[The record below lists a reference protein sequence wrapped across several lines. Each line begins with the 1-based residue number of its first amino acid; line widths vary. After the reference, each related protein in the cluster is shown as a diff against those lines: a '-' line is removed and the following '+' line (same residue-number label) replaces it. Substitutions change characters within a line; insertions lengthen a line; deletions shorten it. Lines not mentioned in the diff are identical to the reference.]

1 MRLRRLDLT
10 RYGKFTDY
18 AIDFGAHEPGAPDFH
33 IIYGLNEAGK
43 STSLSGF
50 LDLLFGIEERTRYG
64 FLHQNKAME
73 VGGCLEFDGRSHE
86 LKRLK
91 QRSNSLIN
99 AQGQPVNEALLSAPL
114 AGLSRDAYRTM
125 FSLDDETLES
135 GGNAILESEGDLGEL
150 LFSASAGL
158 AGISAALEKTAQ
170 EADTIFRKRA
180 STTDIAV
187 LKRRIADLKT
197 RRDEIDTQASAF
209 TALVAALK
217 QAEAAY
223 DEAMRDKGAARAR
236 HEDIARLLRAVPLGR
251 DHARLLDALQDFR
264 DLPQPPAHWS
274 AELPFLMKEEAT
286 LQTRLNGLEDRAEV
300 ARQELEDLAV
310 DEQLLALAD
319 QLNQLA
325 DAAARYSTAEED
337 LPKRRK
343 ELADRDLQITLITR
357 TLGAA
362 PEVGPETLLVPAATI
377 GTLRELIAS
386 RSGIDVALEA
396 ATREQE
402 AAAAALQE
410 ARQSQDEEATIKNP
424 LSPSLAA
431 QLQAALARLRQ
442 SDLLA
447 QLRLA
452 ERNLPSAQSRLDNA
466 LALLAPWIGD
476 GRTLRGLNLPDGSQI
491 EAWRSK
497 LATLEKRQA
506 DYAEKIRDLT
516 TRRQDHAT
524 RMEVIRANTGAITDE
539 DLAAVLTLR
548 EDAWQTHLSAF
559 DQATAASFETR
570 MRRVDDFAQK
580 RLEHAAD
587 LADLRSHIAEI
598 ALADTAISRNGD
610 LLRETDGALHALR
623 DEVRDAI
630 PIELDLPAKQP
641 LATLLSQ
648 LERWLKNRADAL
660 SAFDDLQDVQ
670 ASVTT
675 ARTELE
681 REQQGLRSLL
691 STAAEADDLPLPALI
706 QLAETTLTNSLAD
719 QTRRATAGKR
729 LKEIEGELSIRNK
742 GLDKARLAAESWD
755 ERWQSAL
762 QATWFIDRRDSP
774 GAVREIL
781 DALTDLPA
789 TLRSRADIQHR
800 IAAMEADRSAFAK
813 RVSDIHTALDES
825 FDTGS
830 PLKAA
835 RQLVQR
841 FEEAKTLLARHR
853 EKERDLTRLQDERS
867 ALNEDLALHLARK
880 AELTT
885 FFEVETLQDVSAAL
899 DHCSERSRRVDQ
911 QRKLEGQI
919 LAELQATT
927 LDAALGTLADLDLA
941 ELQREQ
947 AELTA
952 RLDDLDERGKHL
964 FADKTRASDRLAA
977 VGGDDAVARIESER
991 KTVLLQIEDLALRF
1005 LRLRTGGLLADHAIR
1020 AYRDKHRS
1028 AMMNRASEAFRIM
1041 TRDDYTGLATRP
1053 EKSGEVL
1060 IGLSRTGG
1068 SKLATDMSKGTR
1080 FQLYLALRL
1089 AGYEE
1094 FASAR
1099 PAVPFVADDIMETFD
1114 EPRSEEVFRLF
1125 GEMASKGQVIYLTHH
1140 RHLCDIAA
1148 EIVPSVRV
1156 HELA

>member
-18 AIDFGAHEPGAPDFH
+18 SIDFGPHEPGTPDLH

-73 VGGCLEFDGRSHE
+73 LGGCLEFDGKSHE

-91 QRSNSLIN
+91 QRTNSLIN
-99 AQGQPVNEALLSAPL
+99 AQNQPVNEALLSVPL
-114 AGLSRDAYRTM
+114 AGLNRDAYRTM

-135 GGNAILESEGDLGEL
+135 GGNAILESKGDLGEL

-170 EADTIFRKRA
+170 EADAIFRKRA

-197 RRDEIDTQASAF
+197 RRDEIDVQASTF

-236 HEDIARLLRAVPLGR
+236 HEDIARLLRAVPLGAE
-251 DHARLLDALQDFR
+251 HARLTEALADFR

-274 AELPFLMKEEAT
+274 AELPSLMKEEAT
-286 LQTRLNGLEDRAEV
+286 LQTRLNGLDTRADL

-362 PEVGPETLLVPAATI
+362 VDTDPQTLLVPAATI
-377 GTLRELIAS
+377 GILRELIAS
-386 RSGIDVALEA
+386 RSGIDVALET

-402 AAAAALQE
+402 AAKAALE
-410 ARQSQDEEATIKNP
+410 DARQFPDEEATARTP
-424 LSPSLAA
+424 FSPSLAA

-452 ERNLPSAQSRLDNA
+452 ERNLPAAQASFNTA
-466 LALLAPWIGD
+466 LALLSPWSGH
-476 GRTLRGLNLPDGSQI
+476 GQSLRALDLPDGSQI
-491 EAWRSK
+491 EGWRTK
-497 LATLEKRQA
+497 LSTLEKRQTDHA
-506 DYAEKIRDLT
+506 DKIRDLT
-516 TRRQDHAT
+516 TRRADHLT
-524 RMEVIRANTGAITDE
+524 RIEVIRSATGAITDE
-539 DLAAVLTLR
+539 DLAASLTQR
-548 EDAWQTHLSAF
+548 EEAWQDHLGAL
-559 DQATAASFETR
+559 DQASAASFEKH
-570 MRRVDDFAQK
+570 MRGVDQFAQK

-587 LADLRSHIAEI
+587 LADLRSHTAEI
-598 ALADTAISRNGD
+598 AVADTALSRNSD
-610 LLRETDGALHALR
+610 LLNEAERALEALR
-623 DEVRDAI
+623 NEVGAAVSW
-630 PIELDLPAKQP
+630 LDLPPKQP
-641 LATLLSQ
+641 LAAWLSQ
-648 LERWLKNRADAL
+648 LERWSKNRIDAL
-660 SAFDDLQDVQ
+660 SAFDDLQDVEAALSAAKSEIKQ
-670 ASVTT
+670 EETNLRALLASAIDT
-675 ARTELE
+675 
-681 REQQGLRSLL
+681 
-691 STAAEADDLPLPALI
+691 DDLPLPALI
-706 QLAETTLTNSLAD
+706 QLAETTLAD
-719 QTRRATAGKR
+719 NAAEQTRRASAGKR
-729 LKEIEGELSIRNK
+729 MKELEAELALRNK
-742 GLDKARLAAESWD
+742 GLDKARLAAESWN
-755 ERWQSAL
+755 EHWQSAL
-762 QATWFIDRRDSP
+762 QATWFADRRESP

-789 TLRSRADIQHR
+789 TLKSRADIHHR
-800 IAAMEADRSAFAK
+800 IAAMEADRTAFAR
-813 RVSDIHTALDES
+813 RVAAIGEALDETL
-825 FDTGS
+825 DAGS
-830 PLKAA
+830 PLKTA
-835 RQLVQR
+835 RQLAQR

-853 EKERDLTRLQDERS
+853 EKQRDLNRLEDERA
-867 ALNEDLALHLARK
+867 ALNEDLALHRARK
-880 AELTT
+880 SELTA
-885 FFEVETLQDVSAAL
+885 FFEVETLQDVSTAL
-899 DHCSERSRRVDQ
+899 DQSAERSRRLDQ
-911 QRKLEGQI
+911 QRKLESQI

-927 LDAALGTLADLDLA
+927 LDAALDTLADLDLA

-952 RLDDLDERGKHL
+952 RLDDLDERGKIL
-964 FADKTRASDRLAA
+964 FAEKTRASDRLSA

-991 KTVLLQIEDLALRF
+991 RTVLLQIEDLALHF

-1041 TRDDYTGLATRP
+1041 TRDEYSGLATRP

-1060 IGLSRTGG
+1060 IGLSRNGG

-1125 GEMASKGQVIYLTHH
+1125 GEMAAKGQVIYLTHH

-1148 EIVPSVRV
+1148 EMVPSVRV
-1156 HELA
+1156 HELG